1 MTIRRT
7 LVSLA
12 AAACVLAGCTDRSLT
27 PLAPPADP
35 ARTVSVD
42 LTGLLQFA
50 GAPNLTA
57 PRHAEKLIRAA
68 DGGFVELQ
76 GFRVDIPAGA
86 LQSDATITIDLPTD
100 QLLAKRVLADFG
112 PEGLQFNQPVT
123 LSFPLTNVL
132 LNGGPI
138 QVSRW
143 EDDHWVGLGGWLS
156 AGGTRLNGTTP
167 HFSRYGGTYILAGG

>member
-12 AAACVLAGCTDRSLT
+12 AAACVLAGCTDRSVA
-27 PLAPPADP
+27 PLSPPAGP
-35 ARTVSVD
+35 AHSTSVD
-42 LTGLLQFA
+42 LTGLLQFI
-50 GAPNLTA
+50 GTPNLTA

-68 DGGFVELQ
+68 DGGYVELQ

-86 LQSDATITIDLPTD
+86 LQSDATVTIDLPSD

-112 PEGLQFNQPVT
+112 PHGLQFNQPVT

-132 LNGGPI
+132 LSGDPI

-167 HFSRYGGTYILAGG
+167 HFSRYGGTIIMAGG